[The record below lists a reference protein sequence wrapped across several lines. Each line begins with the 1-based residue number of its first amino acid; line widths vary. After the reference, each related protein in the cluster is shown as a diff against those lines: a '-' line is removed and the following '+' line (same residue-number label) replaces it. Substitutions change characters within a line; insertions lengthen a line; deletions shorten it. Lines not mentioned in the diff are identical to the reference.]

1 MSQHNEKNPHQHQSP
16 LHDSSEAKP
25 GMDSLAPEDGSHR
38 PTAEPTPPGAQP
50 TTPGSL
56 KAPDTR
62 NEKLNSL
69 EDVRKG
75 SENFALTTNQ
85 GVRIADDQNS
95 LRAGSRGPTLLEDF
109 ILREKITHFD
119 HERIPERIVHARGSA
134 AHGYFQPYKSLS
146 DITKADFLSDP
157 NKITPVLLGSLPFRV
172 VLALP
177 IPCVISVAL
186 PPSSIPKRV
195 FLTSLAITRQSSLS
209 RMRINSPILFMR

>member
-38 PTAEPTPPGAQP
+38 PAAEPTPPGAQP
-50 TTPGSL
+50 TAPGSL

-75 SENFALTTNQ
+75 SENYALTTNQ

-95 LRAGSRGPTLLEDF
+95 LTMSASRNVLF
-109 ILREKITHFD
+109 M
-119 HERIPERIVHARGSA
+119 HAD
-134 AHGYFQPYKSLS
+134 QQL
-146 DITKADFLSDP
+146 T
-157 NKITPVLLGSLPFRV
+157 
-172 VLALP
+172 
-177 IPCVISVAL
+177 VISSHIKA
-186 PPSSIPKRV
+186 
-195 FLTSLAITRQSSLS
+195 
-209 RMRINSPILFMR
+209 